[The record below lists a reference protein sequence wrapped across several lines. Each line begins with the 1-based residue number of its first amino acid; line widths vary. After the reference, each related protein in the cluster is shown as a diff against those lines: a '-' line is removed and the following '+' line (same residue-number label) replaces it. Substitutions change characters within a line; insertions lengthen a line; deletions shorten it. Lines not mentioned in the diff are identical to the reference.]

1 MVVVSDDP
9 VFLAAFAEWSIQGRL
24 LVWSTRLLV
33 VTRLPLP
40 ELHHLHKLLSM
51 TNSMLLVV
59 DDTKS
64 HRHVLYTHVPYSQ
77 EDISIIQLAFWNG
90 RRGLILSTS
99 LSLFPEKFL
108 KFIHRPTLTVAMVRS
123 VLHQP
128 VLKDDAEAPGGKKL
142 YFTGPL
148 ASMLEYIATSL
159 NMSYTFVEPSDL
171 SYGIKKADGTW
182 SGMVGMVTRKEADL
196 AVGFFGMSASR
207 SEAVEFMYPLGIEG
221 LKIMASSGKTEV
233 DSWGFLLP
241 LKFAVWMAIF
251 GVLLVTPVSAF
262 VLTSLDSTKVT
273 EGNRRATD
281 SF

>member
-159 NMSYTFVEPSDL
+159 NMSYVDL
-171 SYGIKKADGTW
+171 HGSLNTIQIIIMLVPRSFFMEGKQYYNQSRVMTGTQGTVPW
-182 SGMVGMVTRKEADL
+182 VYES
-196 AVGFFGMSASR
+196 
-207 SEAVEFMYPLGIEG
+207 
-221 LKIMASSGKTEV
+221 
-233 DSWGFLLP
+233 
-241 LKFAVWMAIF
+241 
-251 GVLLVTPVSAF
+251 
-262 VLTSLDSTKVT
+262 
-273 EGNRRATD
+273 
-281 SF
+281 